1 MYAEACEVTE
11 AACAACAAAAAAATG
26 FSAGLGFA
34 AAAATGTAA
43 EQNEL
48 RSLKMK
54 QVLLLLQDLG
64 VHLSTAFIQHL
75 LFQFL
80 MKFLF
85 IKKCIGSR
93 PEFSFEF
100 SHGSHFEIA

>member
-54 QVLLLLQDLG
+54 QVLLLQDLIY
-64 VHLSTAFIQHL
+64 SF
-75 LFQFL
+75 
-80 MKFLF
+80 
-85 IKKCIGSR
+85 C
-93 PEFSFEF
+93 FSF
-100 SHGSHFEIA
+100 HKKIINRAARVTQL

>member
-43 EQNEL
+43 ITEL

-54 QVLLLLQDLG
+54 QVLLLQDLC
-64 VHLSTAFIQHL
+64 VHLYSKIYKRLGVRNSKSKQ
-75 LFQFL
+75 Q
-80 MKFLF
+80 
-85 IKKCIGSR
+85 
-93 PEFSFEF
+93 
-100 SHGSHFEIA
+100 

>member
-54 QVLLLLQDLG
+54 QVLLLQDLC

-80 MKFLF
+80 MKFS
-85 IKKCIGSR
+85 IKSLIAR

>member
-43 EQNEL
+43 ITEL

-54 QVLLLLQDLG
+54 QVLLFCRITYIYCIY
-64 VHLSTAFIQHL
+64 TAFVSVSYEI
-75 LFQFL
+75 
-80 MKFLF
+80 F
-85 IKKCIGSR
+85 ILKD
-93 PEFSFEF
+93 
-100 SHGSHFEIA
+100 H

>member
-43 EQNEL
+43 ITEL

-54 QVLLLLQDLG
+54 QVLLLQD
-64 VHLSTAFIQHL
+64 HLYLLHL
-75 LFQFL
+75 YSFLFQFL
-80 MKFLF
+80 MKF
-85 IKKCIGSR
+85 S
-93 PEFSFEF
+93 
-100 SHGSHFEIA
+100 

>member
-54 QVLLLLQDLG
+54 QVLLLQDLC
-64 VHLSTAFIQHL
+64 VHFSLLHL
-75 LFQFL
+75 YSF
-80 MKFLF
+80 
-85 IKKCIGSR
+85 C
-93 PEFSFEF
+93 FSFL
-100 SHGSHFEIA
+100 

>member
-54 QVLLLLQDLG
+54 QVLLLQDLC
-64 VHLSTAFIQHL
+64 VHLYLLHL
-75 LFQFL
+75 YSF
-80 MKFLF
+80 
-85 IKKCIGSR
+85 C
-93 PEFSFEF
+93 FSFL
-100 SHGSHFEIA
+100 

>member
-43 EQNEL
+43 ITEL

-54 QVLLLLQDLG
+54 QVLLLQDLC

-80 MKFLF
+80 MKFS
-85 IKKCIGSR
+85 IKSLIAR

>member
-43 EQNEL
+43 ITEL

-54 QVLLLLQDLG
+54 QVLLFCRIS
-64 VHLSTAFIQHL
+64 VYTYIYCIFTAFVSVSYEIFISKIQGDI
-75 LFQFL
+75 
-80 MKFLF
+80 
-85 IKKCIGSR
+85 IKG
-93 PEFSFEF
+93 
-100 SHGSHFEIA
+100 

>member
-54 QVLLLLQDLG
+54 QVIFLQELY
-64 VHLSTAFIQHL
+64 LPIL
-75 LFQFL
+75 WLCYL
-80 MKFLF
+80 
-85 IKKCIGSR
+85 
-93 PEFSFEF
+93 FSFWKL
-100 SHGSHFEIA
+100 G

>member
-26 FSAGLGFA
+26 FSAWLGFA

-43 EQNEL
+43 ITEL

-54 QVLLLLQDLG
+54 QVLLLQDIC
-64 VHLSTAFIQHL
+64 VHLYLLHL
-75 LFQFL
+75 YSF
-80 MKFLF
+80 
-85 IKKCIGSR
+85 C
-93 PEFSFEF
+93 FSFL
-100 SHGSHFEIA
+100 

>member
-54 QVLLLLQDLG
+54 QVLLLQDLC
-64 VHLSTAFIQHL
+64 VHLSTAFIQL

-80 MKFLF
+80 MKFSQKSS
-85 IKKCIGSR
+85 IAR